1 MKPVATQLR
10 TPWADEALNADS
22 PLAQYP
28 RPQRERDEWLCLNG
42 TWDYAIR
49 PSSSARLVNEYPP
62 DSYDGRIR
70 VPFALETVASGV
82 TRELLPDETLFYRR
96 LVELPPAWRARRVA
110 LNFEAV
116 DYLAAVWVNG
126 QLVGDHRGGYL
137 PFSVE
142 LPKAER
148 LEIVVGVRDPGPAGR
163 QQYGKQSEK
172 APKDIWYTPTS
183 GIWQTVWAEPLP
195 ANAITSVVATSYA
208 DLNGFTIIADTEQHC
223 RIAVRV
229 ECPDGSEI
237 TVAGKP
243 GEPIEVALPYIR
255 PWTPDDPYLYRLEVS
270 NGTDRVISWAGL
282 RTVAIGRI
290 PGARRFERPAILL
303 NGKPLFVN
311 AVLDQGY
318 WPESGMTAP
327 SDEALIFDLQQLKDL
342 GYNGVRKHIKVESRR
357 FYHHADRLG
366 MLVLQ
371 DVVNGGRPRVGI
383 PRSRIVMALDWQTR
397 DKTRRG
403 LAAAGRD
410 SQQNRYEFE
419 ADMAAMIKLLRGH
432 PSIVMWVI
440 FNEGWGQYHTARL
453 ERRVR
458 RLDPTRLIDPA
469 SGWFDQRGGDFRSR
483 HRYVLKLQRPPR
495 RDRRPFFL
503 SEFGGFS
510 LATEGHQWEGDGKFG
525 YRFCADSASLG
536 KALAKL
542 YREQLIPL
550 VRHGLRACVY
560 TQLSDVE
567 IEANGLFSYD
577 RQVLK
582 PDADL
587 LRSLNA
593 ELDAAFDAALTR
605 RK

>member
-1 MKPVATQLR
+1 
-10 TPWADEALNADS
+10 
-22 PLAQYP
+22 
-28 RPQRERDEWLCLNG
+28 
-42 TWDYAIR
+42 
-49 PSSSARLVNEYPP
+49 
-62 DSYDGRIR
+62 
-70 VPFALETVASGV
+70 
-82 TRELLPDETLFYRR
+82 
-96 LVELPPAWRARRVA
+96 
-110 LNFEAV
+110 
-116 DYLAAVWVNG
+116 
-126 QLVGDHRGGYL
+126 
-137 PFSVE
+137 
-142 LPKAER
+142 
-148 LEIVVGVRDPGPAGR
+148 
-163 QQYGKQSEK
+163 
-172 APKDIWYTPTS
+172 
-183 GIWQTVWAEPLP
+183 
-195 ANAITSVVATSYA
+195 
-208 DLNGFTIIADTEQHC
+208 
-223 RIAVRV
+223 
-229 ECPDGSEI
+229 
-237 TVAGKP
+237 
-243 GEPIEVALPYIR
+243 
-255 PWTPDDPYLYRLEVS
+255 
-270 NGTDRVISWAGL
+270 
-282 RTVAIGRI
+282 
-290 PGARRFERPAILL
+290 
-303 NGKPLFVN
+303 
-311 AVLDQGY
+311 
-318 WPESGMTAP
+318 
-327 SDEALIFDLQQLKDL
+327 
-342 GYNGVRKHIKVESRR
+342 
-357 FYHHADRLG
+357 

-371 DVVNGGRPRVGI
+371 DVVNGGRPRAGI

-403 LAAAGRD
+403 LVAVGRD

-567 IEANGLFSYD
+567 IEANGD
-577 RQVLK
+577 ATVLWLAGE
-582 PDADL
+582 PIDEPVVGDGPFVMNSEAEIHQAIADF
-587 LRSLNA
+587 NA
-593 ELDAAFDAALTR
+593 GRFGRVPPVAPTDAAASAAEASAG
-605 RK
+605 